1 MRLKT
6 SCFNPSLA
14 KNSLRRF
21 WPLPVCAALAFL
33 LTMVLPYYTH
43 MREITQDSAPLAVA
57 DSLSQA
63 QTISD
68 DAVRFLSDQYYLMCF
83 LLAGAALVSAML
95 LFHHL
100 HSRRE
105 IQFYLAL
112 PVGRG
117 GLFGTCALMGFLFI
131 ALPLLLANLAVLGI
145 SLSFGVGTQAALR
158 FLAGSMLAFLCFYGM
173 ALVACVMA
181 GQSFGAFLLYCG
193 LHGAVAVIWLGA
205 CQVGQSFIPGFDGSL
220 SSSSFIVWLIP
231 LAQLM
236 RVGYYTTEF
245 VSGIQ
250 VQNAQKLL
258 VLELHIPLIYG
269 LVGLGLIILAAA
281 LYQLRKAETSGE
293 MISFSVTRWLS
304 KIMAAMAVGLGGT
317 LLILVMLPYSGPIPF
332 EALLAMVLVITAI
345 GWVAAEMIIQKS
357 FRVFHTQSVIPCSIL
372 LCCMAALM
380 LGVHADMTGYI
391 HRLPE
396 LSTINSASVNVSHG
410 SYNYVPVS
418 PEDARV
424 IHEAMLSHMDQLRY
438 TANGD
443 NVAVSISY
451 GTKEGK
457 TIDRTYYFPSA
468 DVELSAEINAVMD
481 KPDNVY
487 SALFPDWPEDSDTFM
502 FRDGIASTYPIYEDD
517 TSTDTPSFTRSGI
530 TDPYAGFPL
539 TAQETQTLYHAI
551 CQDIEDGSLLSPCH
565 RYLDDEYSTQL
576 GNLYFTLWN
585 PADSAK
591 KSPLSGWSA
600 SIDLWESM
608 THTIAAM
615 KEMGFQFVK

>member
-33 LTMVLPYYTH
+33 LTIALPYYTY

-57 DSLSQA
+57 DGLSQA
-63 QTISD
+63 QAIAD
-68 DAVRFLSDQYYLMCF
+68 NAVSFLSDQYYLMCF

-117 GLFGTCALMGFLFI
+117 GLFGTCALVGFLLI
-131 ALPLLLANLAVLGI
+131 ALPLLLSQLTVLGI
-145 SLSFGVGTQAALR
+145 SLSFGVGVQAALR

-205 CQVGQSFIPGFDGSL
+205 CQVGQSFIPGFDGSVSA
-220 SSSSFIVWLIP
+220 SSWVAWLIP

-236 RVGYYTTEF
+236 RVGFYTRDTNTGAPTLIDHMG
-245 VSGIQ
+245 VG
-250 VQNAQKLL
+250 LD
-258 VLELHIPLIYG
+258 LHVPLIYG
-269 LVGLGLIILAAA
+269 LVGLGLIILAAV

-317 LLILVMLPYSGPIPF
+317 LLILVMLPYSSPIPF
-332 EALLAMVLVITAI
+332 GSLLTMVLVITAI

-357 FRVFHTQSVIPCSIL
+357 FRVFHAQAVIPCGIL

-391 HRLPE
+391 HQLPE
-396 LSTINSASVNVSHG
+396 LSTINSASVSVSYG
-410 SYNYVPVS
+410 SYNYIPVS

-424 IHEAMLSHMDQLRY
+424 IHETMLSHMDQLCY

-451 GTKEGK
+451 GTKDGK

-517 TSTDTPSFTRSGI
+517 TSTNTASFFRSGI
-530 TDPYAGFPL
+530 TDPYADFPL
-539 TAQETQTLYHAI
+539 TAQETQTLYHAV

-565 RYLDDEYSTQL
+565 RYVDDAYSEQL
-576 GNLYFTLWN
+576 GSLYFTLWD

-591 KSPLSGWSA
+591 GSPLSGWSA
-600 SIDLWESM
+600 SIDLLESM

-615 KEMGFQFVK
+615 EAMGFQFEQ